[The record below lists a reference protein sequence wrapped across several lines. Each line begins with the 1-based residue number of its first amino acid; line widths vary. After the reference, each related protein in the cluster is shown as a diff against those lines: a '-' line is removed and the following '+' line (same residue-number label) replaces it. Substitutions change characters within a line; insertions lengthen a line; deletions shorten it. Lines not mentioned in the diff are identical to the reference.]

1 MDQNESLFTFF
12 GDAVVKV
19 PNILQLLEGQFND
32 TVLFLYRREQ

>member
-1 MDQNESLFTFF
+1 MKVSLPF